1 MRSQSLPRAIA
12 ISFLITI
19 VAGIIAQ
26 MFISQRLG
34 TAAEIAANPGL
45 FSLGFTIYLVEMAA
59 QITMTVLFYQL
70 LKPVHQGAALLSTVF
85 GLVGCTIKTLA
96 RLFYIVPLVVVQGHS
111 FSGDQVNSLVLL
123 LLTIDDR
130 GAALALPFFGLSTV
144 IQGWLIVRSTYLPRW
159 LGTLTIVGGAGWLA
173 FLWPPLGYAAFP
185 FIALL
190 ALVGSVAMIYWF
202 LVRGIADAPNT
213 RWGVPT
219 YPSVRA

>member
-19 VAGIIAQ
+19 IAGIIAQ
-26 MFISQRLG
+26 MFISERVIHLSDASATVAG
-34 TAAEIAANPGL
+34 LSASPGL
-45 FSLGFTIYLVEMAA
+45 VTLGFTIYLIEMAA

-85 GLVGCTIKTLA
+85 GLVGCTIKTMA
-96 RLFYIVPLVVVQGHS
+96 RLFYIVPVALLQGHVL
-111 FSGDQVNSLVLL
+111 SGETAVV
-123 LLTIDDR
+123 LLTINDR

-159 LGTLTIVGGAGWLA
+159 LGVLTIVGGAGWLA

-190 ALVGSVAMIYWF
+190 ALVGSVAMIYW
-202 LVRGIADAPNT
+202 LLLRWAADPRIR
-213 RWGVPT
+213 RWGVP
-219 YPSVRA
+219 S